1 MWFSPSPHCLEI
13 YLSSLLFGKLYLFIH
28 HRNFC
33 FSASCTDLF
42 VGPLSRPL
50 FITYLATISNEN
62 WSICGITESLVHI
75 SSGILC
81 GAMNTLTAI
90 SVDRLLA
97 LLLRLRWFLRNK
109 SYRLIFLKPAL
120 SECSL
125 PSTDS
130 KKYNKND
137 RSPFSFKRCD
147 GPILPRSRV
156 PVVVL
161 MTRVIHRS

>member
-1 MWFSPSPHCLEI
+1 MWFSPSPNYLEI
-13 YLSSLLFGKLYLFIH
+13 YLSSLLFGKLYLFIR

-33 FSASCTDLF
+33 FSASYRVLF

-50 FITYLATISNEN
+50 FIAYLATISNEN
-62 WSICGITESLVHI
+62 WSICGITESLAHI
-75 SSGILC
+75 SSGMLC
-81 GAMNTLTAI
+81 GTMNTLTAI

-130 KKYNKND
+130 KNTIKTIGHHFHLRDVMGQSYLD
-137 RSPFSFKRCD
+137 HVC
-147 GPILPRSRV
+147 L
-156 PVVVL
+156 
-161 MTRVIHRS
+161 